1 MVVSNPT
8 ETKEGFQKEVHYWS
22 SNEGEFSTG
31 QTKGTCI
38 FSPCYSQGAS
48 PFTCTL
54 SDKRKTAMK
63 NNSEIFG
70 FTILVMHAT
79 SRIL

>member
-1 MVVSNPT
+1 MKDNFPLSKL
-8 ETKEGFQKEVHYWS
+8 KE
-22 SNEGEFSTG
+22 
-31 QTKGTCI
+31 GTCI
-38 FSPCYSQGAS
+38 VSPCYSQGAS
-48 PFTCTL
+48 LFTCTL

-70 FTILVMHAT
+70 VTVLVMHAT

>member
-1 MVVSNPT
+1 MAKL
-8 ETKEGFQKEVHYWS
+8 KEGKY
-22 SNEGEFSTG
+22 
-31 QTKGTCI
+31 I

-48 PFTCTL
+48 LFTCTL

-70 FTILVMHAT
+70 VTILVMHAT